1 MLLNSATSMPSA
13 VRRLIAALSFKHSFL
28 LALVSGAANLF
39 AFAPF
44 YCWPIQILSLSV
56 LLLLVMQRE
65 QDAIKHQSVL
75 VWAYGFSWLVT
86 GFGWLVIA
94 LARYGELPWLL
105 SIIAIA
111 LLAALLALFLPCA
124 FYGACILQR
133 RWNSPA
139 SVFLLGIF
147 PAFFVIA
154 EWLRAWVFTG
164 FPWAS
169 SGYTHTA
176 SWLAGFAPLIGVYG
190 IGWLNALIAGA
201 LSLALLDRT
210 TAIKM
215 ALFVGGVF
223 FSGFLLQKIE
233 WTKPQGQPIQVRL
246 LQGNIDQGIK
256 FDANHLRSTLDLYQS
271 LITKEPA
278 DLIATPETALPIL
291 SSDLPPN
298 YLSDLQ
304 FFALQ
309 SHSKLILGVVLH
321 DGDARY
327 SNSVIGLGGANAAS
341 FYRYDK
347 HHLVPFG
354 EFVPY
359 GFRWFTNLMQIPLG
373 DLTSAG
379 LYQKPMQVKDQYVMP
394 NICYEDVFGEEIA
407 AQLAAQYAA
416 KEPVASIL
424 LNVSNL
430 AWYGDSTAIPQH
442 LQISTMR
449 VLETG
454 RPMLRATNTGATA
467 VINAK
472 AQVVA
477 ELKPLTQGSLNTSV
491 QGMKGM
497 TPYIVLGTSTILLI
511 CIISLLL
518 AYLLSR
524 KYRH

>member
-1 MLLNSATSMPSA
+1 
-13 VRRLIAALSFKHSFL
+13 
-28 LALVSGAANLF
+28 LAGGANLL

-44 YCWPIQILSLSV
+44 YCWPIQIFSLSA

-65 QDAIKHQSVL
+65 QDSAKRQSVL
-75 VWAYGFSWLVT
+75 VWAYGFSWLAT

-94 LARYGELPWLL
+94 LARYGDLPWIL

-111 LLAALLALFLPCA
+111 LLAALLAIYLACA
-124 FYGACILQR
+124 FYCARYFQQR
-133 RWNSPA
+133 WHS
-139 SVFLLGIF
+139 SVSIFLLGIF
-147 PAFFVIA
+147 PALFVIA

-164 FPWAS
+164 FPWVS
-169 SGYTHTA
+169 SGYVHTA
-176 SWLAGFAPLIGVYG
+176 SWLAGYAPLIGVYG

-210 TAIKM
+210 TSVRM
-215 ALFVGGVF
+215 ALFAGILF
-223 FSGFLLQKIE
+223 FVGFLLQKIE
-233 WTKPQGQPIQVRL
+233 WTSPQGQPIQVRL

-256 FDANHLRSTLDLYQS
+256 FDADHLRSTLNLYQS
-271 LITKEPA
+271 LITKRPA

-291 SSDLPPN
+291 SSDLPPG
-298 YLSDLQ
+298 YLSDLEA
-304 FFALQ
+304 FTLQ
-309 SHSKLILGVVLH
+309 THSKLILGVVLH

-327 SNSVIGLGGANAAS
+327 SNSVIGLGGTNAAS

-416 KEPVASIL
+416 NDPIASIL

-467 VINAK
+467 VVNAK
-472 AQVVA
+472 AQVVG
-477 ELKPLTQGSLNTSV
+477 ELKPLTQDSLSVSV

-497 TPYIVLGTSTILLI
+497 TPYILLGNRTILFI
-511 CIISLLL
+511 SITSLLL
-518 AYLLSR
+518 AFLRSK
-524 KYRH
+524 KYRR